1 MATKLLPSRPDP
13 VRPGEMLPATEV
25 IREVRGKLIRMTLEG
40 IYICE
45 KGRRLE
51 VGPFD
56 YATMYQDGAQRAKG
70 LAPIKPRKPRR
81 GATTVSRGLL
91 STGRGR

>member
-1 MATKLLPSRPDP
+1 MATKLLPTRPDP
-13 VRPGEMLPATEV
+13 DHPGEMLPATEV
-25 IREVRGKLIRMTLEG
+25 IREVRGKLIRITLEG
-40 IYICE
+40 VYIRE

-56 YATMYQDGAQRAKG
+56 YDTLYQDGAQRAKG
-70 LAPIKPRKPRR
+70 LAPLKPRKPRK
-81 GATTVSRGLL
+81 GSTTVSRGLL

>member
-1 MATKLLPSRPDP
+1 MATKLLPTRPDP
-13 VRPGEMLPATEV
+13 DHPGEMLPAAEV
-25 IREVRGKLIRMTLEG
+25 IREVRGMLIRITLEG
-40 IYICE
+40 VYIRE

-56 YATMYQDGAQRAKG
+56 YETLYQDGAQRAKD
-70 LAPIKPRKPRR
+70 LAPLKPRKPRK
-81 GATTVSRGLL
+81 GSTTVSRGLL